1 MKFPQLPIGQRFIFR
16 GQAYVKAGPLTARR
30 EQDGDVRLIP
40 RSALVELPQ
49 PKGAGD
55 IVEPGNLPQRLS
67 LALAAYEG
75 ALRSVL
81 LATDADVDARLH
93 GCLDVGMAAGRRA
106 FQDSLTRSDE
116 SLIEA

>member
-1 MKFPQLPIGQRFIFR
+1 MKFPHLPVGQRFIFR
-16 GQAYVKAGPLTARR
+16 GEAYVKAGPLTARR

-49 PKGAGD
+49 PTAAGGAVD
-55 IVEPGNLPQRLS
+55 PGALPQRLS

-81 LATDADVDARLH
+81 SANDADVDARVR
-93 GCLDVGMAAGRRA
+93 GRLDAGMAAGRRA

-116 SLIEA
+116 SVMGA